1 MSMDF
6 MKLPPTLQQRLM
18 QELQPGEV
26 VAWAGQP
33 LPGRL
38 MRQGFLL
45 WLFFI
50 PWTAFSLFWMS
61 AASGFQLPNPARPEV
76 WFALFG
82 LPFLLIGLGGLASPF
97 YMRRKAASTVYVIT
111 SKRAFTLTL
120 GRSSQMHS
128 WPPEKLGRVSRTEHG
143 DGSGDL
149 VFASEE
155 GTPPLGRGFTA
166 LRDVRQAE
174 LYLNQLLARR
184 VA

>member
-1 MSMDF
+1 
-6 MKLPPTLQQRLM
+6 MKLPPALQQRVM

-45 WLFFI
+45 WFFFI
-50 PWTAFSLFWMS
+50 PWTAFSVFWMS
-61 AASGFQLPNPARPEV
+61 AASGFHLPNPARPEA

-82 LPFLLIGLGGLASPF
+82 LPFFLIGLGGLASPF
-97 YMRRKAASTVYVIT
+97 YARRKAFQTVYVIT

-120 GRSSQMHS
+120 GRSSRLHS
-128 WPPEKLGRVSRTEHG
+128 WPPERLSPISRTEHA

-149 VFASEE
+149 VFPGAEE
-155 GTPPLGRGFTA
+155 TSPLGRGFTA
-166 LRDVRQAE
+166 LRDVRQTE

-184 VA
+184 MA